1 MSPNSV
7 YSNDTEVNF
16 NNQSLYA
23 TDYIWN
29 FGDAS
34 ALSNEVNPTHNFPE
48 EGDVFYPVTLIA
60 SNYLGC
66 ADTVTQFLNVKSI
79 IIFYIPNT
87 FTPDGDEYNNV
98 FKPVFESG
106 YDPYDFHM
114 AIYNRY
120 GEMIFESYDVNG
132 AWDGTYGTRELVQN
146 GVYTWQIEFKEK
158 YTDKRHTHSGHV
170 TILR

>member
-1 MSPNSV
+1 MKIEI
-7 YSNDTEVNF
+7 SNYGSIISDQNLGNKIYEEVNKII
-16 NNQSLYA
+16 QIHSKCIV
-23 TDYIWN
+23 D
-29 FGDAS
+29 
-34 ALSNEVNPTHNFPE
+34 
-48 EGDVFYPVTLIA
+48 
-60 SNYLGC
+60 
-66 ADTVTQFLNVKSI
+66 FLNVKSI
-79 IIFYIPNT
+79 IIFYIPNA

-132 AWDGTYGTRELVQN
+132 AWDGTYGTLELVQD
-146 GVYTWQIEFKEK
+146 GVYTWQIDFKEK
-158 YTDKRHTHSGHV
+158 YTDKRHSHSGHV